1 MGLLDK
7 IFGSKNQKVLKK
19 IQPLVNS
26 INSLEETFSLLS
38 DQDLKEKR
46 IDFINRYNSGE
57 TLDELLP
64 EAFATVREVSKR
76 QLGLRHYDCQL
87 IGGIA
92 LHNCQIA
99 EMATGEGKTLVA
111 TLPSYLN
118 SITKR
123 KVILV
128 TVNDYLA
135 KRDAE
140 WMKPIYENLGM
151 TVSFIIPAQKVEER
165 KEAYE
170 ADMIYATN
178 NELGFDFLRN
188 NMVVNTN
195 DRMMNDYYFA
205 IIDEVDSILIDEART
220 PLVISGPAENT
231 AEIYKK
237 ISKFIPKLEEQ
248 VTAKEDEDPAVVSS
262 EDTGHFVVDEKS
274 KQVELTDYGHDF
286 IEKLLKDDNLLEK
299 DQSLYSSGNLRLL
312 HYICLLYTSPSP
324 RDS

>member
-38 DQDLKEKR
+38 DHDLKEKR
-46 IDFINRYNSGE
+46 IDFIHRYHSGE

-118 SITKR
+118 SITER

-178 NELGFDFLRN
+178 NELGF
-188 NMVVNTN
+188 
-195 DRMMNDYYFA
+195 
-205 IIDEVDSILIDEART
+205 
-220 PLVISGPAENT
+220 
-231 AEIYKK
+231 EIGRAH
-237 ISKFIPKLEEQ
+237 
-248 VTAKEDEDPAVVSS
+248 V
-262 EDTGHFVVDEKS
+262 
-274 KQVELTDYGHDF
+274 
-286 IEKLLKDDNLLEK
+286 
-299 DQSLYSSGNLRLL
+299 
-312 HYICLLYTSPSP
+312 
-324 RDS
+324 

>member
-19 IQPLVNS
+19 VQPLVNS
-26 INSLEETFSLLS
+26 INSLEEEYSLLN
-38 DQDLKEKR
+38 DTDLKNKR
-46 IDFINRYNSGE
+46 GEFINRHNNGE
-57 TLDELLP
+57 SLDVLLP
-64 EAFATVREVSKR
+64 EAFAAVREVSKR
-76 QLGLRHYDCQL
+76 QLGLRLYDCQL

-118 SITKR
+118 SITRR

-140 WMKPIYENLGM
+140 WMRPIYENLDM
-151 TVSFIIPAQKVEER
+151 SVSFIIPGQQLEER

-170 ADMIYATN
+170 ADVIYATN

-188 NMVVNTN
+188 NMVISTD

-205 IIDEVDSILIDEART
+205 IIDEVDSILVDEART

-231 AEIYKK
+231 AQIYQK
-237 ISKFIPKLEEQ
+237 ISKFIL
-248 VTAKEDEDPAVVSS
+248 
-262 EDTGHFVVDEKS
+262 
-274 KQVELTDYGHDF
+274 
-286 IEKLLKDDNLLEK
+286 
-299 DQSLYSSGNLRLL
+299 SLI
-312 HYICLLYTSPSP
+312 HI
-324 RDS
+324 

>member
-19 IQPLVNS
+19 VQPLVNS
-26 INSLEETFSLLS
+26 INSLEEEYSLLN
-38 DQDLKEKR
+38 DIELKNKR
-46 IDFINRYNSGE
+46 NEFIDRYKSGE
-57 TLDELLP
+57 TLDGLLP
-64 EAFATVREVSKR
+64 EAFSAVRETSKR

-118 SITKR
+118 SITER
-123 KVILV
+123 KVMLV

-135 KRDAE
+135 KRDAQ
-140 WMKPIYENLGM
+140 WMAPIYENLGM
-151 TVSFIIPAQKVEER
+151 SVSFIIPGQTLEER
-165 KEAYE
+165 KAAYQ
-170 ADMIYATN
+170 ADVIYATN

-231 AEIYKK
+231 AQIYQK
-237 ISKFIPKLEEQ
+237 ISQFIPKLEEQ
-248 VTAKEDEDPAVVSS
+248 EAASEDQDEEIEVTS
-262 EDTGHFVVDEKS
+262 DTGHFVVDDK
-274 KQVELTDYGHDF
+274 
-286 IEKLLKDDNLLEK
+286 
-299 DQSLYSSGNLRLL
+299 
-312 HYICLLYTSPSP
+312 
-324 RDS
+324 